1 MKKYLKITFLII
13 FYITSAQADHQKH
26 GYDFFDLQKF
36 KVEGSSS
43 FYEFSK
49 DLVQDKDI
57 KQQITQKD
65 RTGLISYLLFEKD
78 KIIIDEQSLPI
89 EVTENNGL
97 LWSHSIGKSLVS
109 YVTGH
114 AICEGYIDSV
124 DVILDDWFVVKDTL
138 YENQK
143 LIDLLNMKAGDSRII
158 GERNFRTDN
167 KISDTGINVNMRPL
181 EKIFKL
187 GIFENAKKSMFPQYN
202 YNALVT
208 NIIMN
213 YTIYKSGE
221 DYQKLLD
228 KVFKEH
234 VKVKD
239 NVYFL
244 KPILHD
250 HYNNLP
256 YESGRYSFYATRY
269 DYLRIAKTMMDDWNS
284 NNCPGRYL
292 KEIYDRRIHKNRKFY
307 KPEWFAGYSEK
318 YGGQFHFDAVG
329 LSRRKILGMDGFGG
343 QQIIIDFDKQR
354 IIVVHA
360 TDRHYNWK
368 KLVYNKLK

>member
-57 KQQITQKD
+57 KQEIIQKD
-65 RTGLISYLLFEKD
+65 RTGLISYLLFEKG

-360 TDRHYNWK
+360 TDRQYNWK